1 MLARYGLYFTSH
13 QTGLSDPYS
22 IQVIELNPSSH
33 RGYEGKHAAL
43 HGMGRHSE
51 ALEAFRTMLSKLEQS
66 PDPQIRGKLCC
77 QYRQQ
82 KVLIGFGQSFVM
94 SMSTQLPRF
103 EMWSSRLSAT
113 CHVSSSTPSPD
124 VSMTKYNKQQRSR
137 GSRSTTSCD
146 LQ

>member
-1 MLARYGLYFTSH
+1 MYFISH
-13 QTGLSDPYS
+13 HIRRSSVIHT
-22 IQVIELNPSSH
+22 IQAIKLDPSSH
-33 RGYEGKHAAL
+33 SGYEGKHAAL